1 LLHVWWT
8 HQCWRK
14 LRKSA
19 LLQVVICRLD
29 ASCFINLHQV
39 CRYQVLTSLMEQLGP
54 SLMNAS
60 MLMQV
65 ARIRLAA
72 SCYPQACCK
81 LLSAGLLQVVICRL
95 AASCSGNLQQ
105 ACG

>member
-1 LLHVWWT
+1 
-8 HQCWRK
+8 
-14 LRKSA
+14 LRKSG

-39 CRYQVLTSLMEQLGP
+39 CGYQVLTSPMEQLAE

-65 ARIRLAA
+65 EKIRLAA
-72 SCYPQACCK
+72 SWYPQACCK
-81 LLSAGLLQVVICRL
+81 LFKQF
-95 AASCSGNLQQ
+95 AASL
-105 ACG
+105 